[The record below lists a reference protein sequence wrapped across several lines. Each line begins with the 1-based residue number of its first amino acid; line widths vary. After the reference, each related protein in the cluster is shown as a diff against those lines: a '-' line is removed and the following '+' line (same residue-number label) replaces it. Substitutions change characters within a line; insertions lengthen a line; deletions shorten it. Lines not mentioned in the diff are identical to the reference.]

1 MAPTTKAI
9 AAFLEAHYY
18 SGGLRHHH
26 VALKGPRPDWAP
38 PCEDVGFRDEFP
50 LSDGDV
56 VIEFQRRNL
65 KGNLLTWVA
74 MYASSVDEKLG
85 DRANHSGI
93 GLWLCGLCVTDARSV
108 VHGLQ
113 QLMTVVSGSAFNSKH
128 FETHATKF
136 LADWLPRYV
145 EDAAPFQ
152 LGFSGV
158 PYAESALSNT
168 CIYELQKDGVVDPF
182 DRAADQLMMLSFG
195 PQPVHPSRA
204 LIYIPGRN
212 SRSIQGLKVDPIKAD
227 TDYLSELIS
236 AIPSALRDASNDLLA
251 LRAKVAEF
259 EQSLR
264 DLSEEKNA
272 LSRGYSDAIRD
283 RDEARERVDI
293 LEREIS
299 KGGSSRDFQA
309 IMNKLDKI
317 YSGQLQLEKIAF
329 GNGRVPGARNDGGRG
344 KASVHL
350 PAQTQP
356 PKENKR
362 TGTTKGTIL
371 HYGRRILVFGVFV
384 AVAFG
389 LGWLIS
395 ELIHKIVETYVA

>member
-1 MAPTTKAI
+1 MARTAKAI

-26 VALKGPRPDWAP
+26 ASLTGARPDWAP
-38 PCEDVGFRDEFP
+38 SCEDVGFRDEFP

-56 VIEFQRRNL
+56 VIEFQRRNF

-85 DRANHSGI
+85 DRANHSGV

-113 QLMTVVSGSAFNSKH
+113 QLMTVVSGSAFNSKN
-128 FETHATKF
+128 FESHATKF
-136 LADWLPRYV
+136 LSDWLPSYV

-158 PYAESALSNT
+158 RYAESALSNT

-195 PQPVHPSRA
+195 PQPIHPSRA
-204 LIYIPGRN
+204 LIYISGGN

-236 AIPSALRDASNDLLA
+236 SIPSALRGASDDLLS
-251 LRAKVAEF
+251 LRAKAAEL

-264 DLSEEKNA
+264 GLSEEKNA
-272 LSRGYSDAIRD
+272 LSRSYSDAVRD
-283 RDEARERVDI
+283 RDEALNRVAI
-293 LEREIS
+293 LEREMS
-299 KGGSSRDFQA
+299 KGGASRDFQA
-309 IMNKLDKI
+309 IMSKLDQI
-317 YSGQLQLEKIAF
+317 YSGQRQLEKIAF
-329 GNGRVPGARNDGGRG
+329 GNGRMPEPRRDEGRG
-344 KASVHL
+344 RA
-350 PAQTQP
+350 PMRPPEPTQP
-356 PKENKR
+356 MKKDAASS
-362 TGTTKGTIL
+362 GIMGDIL
-371 HYGRRILVFGVFV
+371 FYGLWILVLGLIVAGV
-384 AVAFG
+384 AWGAYK
-389 LGWLIS
+389 LIQMF
-395 ELIHKIVETYVA
+395 AA